1 MLNKQVAIYFYV
13 KLNLSAQWTWLFGKS
28 GDGAEHTMWKLP
40 TSYTLVSTTCG
51 KMSQSCY
58 YLRLIFEANMT
69 CRHAVVHTLAIADF

>member
-1 MLNKQVAIYFYV
+1 MHAEQTSSYLNV
-13 KLNLSAQWTWLFGKS
+13 KLNLSAQWTWLYGKS

-40 TSYTLVSTTCG
+40 TCYTPVSTTCG

-69 CRHAVVHTLAIADF
+69 CRHAVENTL